1 MKKFNRFLTTIAVFV
16 TVFAFSCM
24 PSFAADTVTFIPEWN
39 QTSFY
44 YSIDNVVPVQV
55 GGNGSISFNNSSSS
69 THYNGTYN
77 EFYKNNDYYVFWSGS
92 SYAYSANKL
101 QGGYSYSGYVAVD
114 YNAVF
119 TSIFGNSEHF
129 NSRTDYVSVTDP
141 VLVFD
146 NSTLPNSWNERIS
159 DTSGKTWF
167 LFKDLYVN
175 ATDRMLFR
183 FDFKGYTLVRAGLNS
198 GGFPLEDFNVNVIT
212 DVLSYKPESY
222 SLTGTTAGF
231 NDNLSDF
238 DNSMN
243 EGSNK
248 ENVLTDKAI
257 GDINSFEFKD
267 IKDDSSILS
276 SLTFY
281 SSVINLAYGS
291 LGGTIQTLFAISF
304 GVLIVIFILRI
315 RRDSS

>member
-1 MKKFNRFLTTIAVFV
+1 MKKFSRFLSAIAVFV

-24 PSFAADTVTFIPEWN
+24 PAFAAQTVTFVPEWE

-44 YSIDNVVPVQV
+44 YSIDSIMPLQV
-55 GGNGSISFNNSSSS
+55 GGNGTISFNNSGSP

-77 EFYKNNDYYVFWSGS
+77 EIYKNHDYYVFWSGS
-92 SYAYSANKL
+92 SYAYSSNKL

-114 YNAVF
+114 YSAAF
-119 TSIFGNSEHF
+119 TSIFGTSQHF
-129 NSRTDYVSVTDP
+129 NSHTDYVSVTDP

-146 NSTLPNSWNERIS
+146 NSTLPDSWNERTS

-183 FDFKGYTLVRAGLNS
+183 FDFKGYTLVRAGSNS
-198 GGFPLEDFNVNVIT
+198 GGYPLEDFSVNVVT
-212 DVLSYKPESY
+212 DVSSYKPDSY
-222 SLTGTTAGF
+222 SLTGTTEGF
-231 NDNLSDF
+231 NDNLTDF
-238 DNSMN
+238 DNAMN
-243 EGSNK
+243 EGSKK
-248 ENVLTDKAI
+248 ENDLSDKAI

-267 IKDDSSILS
+267 INDDSSILS

-291 LGGTIQTLFAISF
+291 LGSTIQTLFAISF

>member
-1 MKKFNRFLTTIAVFV
+1 MKFRRYFLSLIVFV
-16 TVFAFSCM
+16 FVFSLHTF
-24 PSFAADTVTFIPEWN
+24 PSFASNTVTFVPDWQ

-44 YSIDNVVPVQV
+44 YTIDSIMPVQV
-55 GGNGSISFNNSSSS
+55 GGNGTISFNNASSS

-77 EFYKNNDYYVFWSGS
+77 ELYKNNDYYVFWSGS
-92 SYAYSANKL
+92 SYAYSSNKL
-101 QGGYSYSGYVAVD
+101 EGGYSYSGYVAVD
-114 YNAVF
+114 YSAVF
-119 TSIFGNSEHF
+119 TSIFGTSQHF
-129 NSRTDYVSVTDP
+129 NSHTDYVSVTNP
-141 VLVFD
+141 TLVFD
-146 NSTLPNSWNERIS
+146 NSTLPNSWNERTS
-159 DTSGKTWF
+159 DTKGKVWF

-175 ATDRMLFR
+175 GTDRVLFK

-198 GGFPLEDFNVNVIT
+198 GGYPLEDFNVNVIT
-212 DVLSYKPESY
+212 DILSYKPDSY
-222 SLTGTTAGF
+222 SLTGTTEGF
-231 NDNLSDF
+231 NDNLTDF

-243 EGSNK
+243 QGAQK
-248 ENVLTDKAI
+248 ENNLSDKAI

-291 LGGTIQTLFAISF
+291 LGSTVQTLFAVSF
-304 GVLIVIFILRI
+304 GILIVIFILRI